1 MFYLVAYD
9 IEDNRIRGRLA
20 RYLEKKGRRLQ
31 KSVFTLN
38 LEPHQL
44 KAVTRDLGKLAGIH
58 GDVAIFRL
66 CRGCEG
72 AAIRLGGEERSYS
85 IY

>member
-1 MFYLVAYD
+1 MIYLVAYD
-9 IEDNRIRGRLA
+9 IEDDRVRVRMA

-31 KSVFTLN
+31 KSVFTVELQ
-38 LEPHQL
+38 PHQL
-44 KAVTRDLGKLAGIH
+44 KTVTRDLGKLAGKF

-72 AAIRLGGEERSYS
+72 AAIRLGGEERTYS